1 MDFTLSPEI
10 EDYRHRIHAFVAE
23 HIVPLEGDAKNFDTH
38 EMINLESLE
47 RLRAYEGLSKDRRP
61 ALESEI
67 TLLQD
72 RFFGPEQE
80 SDATTDLHEIALK
93 WKPAA

>member
-1 MDFTLSPEI
+1 LVLRRSGPPPIPYTGPVVPSTLTPVTLL
-10 EDYRHRIHAFVAE
+10 AF
-23 HIVPLEGDAKNFDTH
+23 
-38 EMINLESLE
+38 LE